1 MPVSASEL
9 ESADMAK
16 VEMYT
21 KAFCPFCVRAKKL
34 LKGKGVELI
43 DIPAAMDR
51 DKRKEMNERSGRNTF
66 PQIFI
71 DGKHVGGCDDL
82 FALEGKGKLDAML
95 GL

>member
-1 MPVSASEL
+1 MPN
-9 ESADMAK
+9 

-21 KAFCPFCVRAKKL
+21 KAFCPFCIRAKSL
-34 LKGKGVELI
+34 LKGKGVKVD

-51 DKRKEMNERSGRNTF
+51 DKRREMNERSGRNTF

-82 FALEGKGKLDAML
+82 FALERSGKLDALL